1 MKKKII
7 TVILSIIFV
16 ISGWVLYINKPQY
29 TLSIA
34 AIMKNEKPYLKEW
47 IEYHRLQGVEHFYL
61 CDNDSTDQTKE
72 YLQPYIK
79 RGVVTYLPLPGKNRQ
94 LDCYEKIITSYKKET
109 KWLAIIDLDE
119 FLVPIEAKNMQ
130 DFLKKFD
137 DVSEVSLHWLNYGDN
152 SAVKRPNGL
161 VTEFFTSHGRF
172 LNHTVKSIVKPN
184 DVIDFKSFGANHYMQ
199 VKGKSVNENHDPVKF
214 MLGFYPSAK
223 KARINHYIVKSYAEF
238 LYKKKRGHPEG
249 TPIDYDYY
257 FFHNENEIK
266 DDQTMQRF
274 LPLLKKRM
282 QESPLADVDVPTI
295 ADLPDDFSQIY
306 YTPEEAT
313 MILNQKIDKTLNFN
327 EITAQYKNN
336 HPNYKNKQNSN

>member
-1 MKKKII
+1 MGQI
-7 TVILSIIFV
+7 
-16 ISGWVLYINKPQY
+16 
-29 TLSIA
+29 
-34 AIMKNEKPYLKEW
+34 
-47 IEYHRLQGVEHFYL
+47 
-61 CDNDSTDQTKE
+61 
-72 YLQPYIK
+72 
-79 RGVVTYLPLPGKNRQ
+79 
-94 LDCYEKIITSYKKET
+94 
-109 KWLAIIDLDE
+109 
-119 FLVPIEAKNMQ
+119 
-130 DFLKKFD
+130 
-137 DVSEVSLHWLNYGDN
+137 
-152 SAVKRPNGL
+152 
-161 VTEFFTSHGRF
+161 
-172 LNHTVKSIVKPN
+172 
-184 DVIDFKSFGANHYMQ
+184 
-199 VKGKSVNENHDPVKF
+199 
-214 MLGFYPSAK
+214 
-223 KARINHYIVKSYAEF
+223 IVKSYAEF

-266 DDQTMQRF
+266 NDQTVQRF